1 MNKND
6 VNGLSVLI
14 DKLYVATK
22 KLISRAEFDRTSI
35 GQVVKVNGDGTYDVA
50 AFSGTYTLPYKID
63 LKIGDVVRVKIPQNI
78 WKDMYIESVE

>member
-1 MNKND
+1 MNKKD

-35 GQVVKVNGDGTYDVA
+35 GQIIKVNGDGTYNVA
-50 AFSGTYTLPYKID
+50 AFSGTYTLPYKEQ
-63 LKIGDVVRVKIPQNI
+63 LKVGDIVRVKIPQNV
-78 WKDMYIESVE
+78 WKEMYIESVA